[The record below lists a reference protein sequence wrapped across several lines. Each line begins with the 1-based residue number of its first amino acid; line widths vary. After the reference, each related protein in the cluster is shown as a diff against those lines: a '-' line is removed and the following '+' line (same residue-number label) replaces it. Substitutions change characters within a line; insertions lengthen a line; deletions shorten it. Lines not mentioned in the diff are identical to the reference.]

1 MSSVARVRKRAGAPP
16 SEDETPQVEEA
27 FERGVAEGAHRL
39 DRSLPS
45 LVATGIVGALDLGV
59 GVFAMLIVRNE
70 THNKLLP
77 ALAFSL
83 GFIAL
88 TLAGSELFTENFLI
102 PITAVITIR
111 RHGPLSLVRLWIGTL
126 VANVIAGF
134 GFMFVVLTAYPG
146 LKGVAREVGRAYPG
160 MGIGTT
166 SLCSALLAGMVMTLM
181 TWMERST
188 TSMTAKLV
196 AASSVAF
203 LLVAAPLDHAVV
215 GSVEMSGALIAGA
228 PFGYARA
235 FATLGWAILWNG
247 VGGIGLVTVLRLV
260 QVGKEKIEEVRV
272 REAR

>member
-16 SEDETPQVEEA
+16 SEQQTPQVEEA

-39 DRSLPS
+39 DRSLMS
-45 LVATGIVGALDLGV
+45 LVATGIVGALDLGL
-59 GVFAMLIVRNE
+59 GVFAMLIVRNA
-70 THNKLLP
+70 TGNKLL
-77 ALAFSL
+77 AAIAFCI

-111 RHGPLSLVRLWIGTL
+111 RHGPLSLVRLWVGTL

-134 GFMFVVLTAYPG
+134 GFMYVVLTAYPG
-146 LKGVAREVGRAYPG
+146 LKHVAREAGRTYPA
-160 MGIGTT
+160 MGIGRAA
-166 SLCSALLAGMVMTLM
+166 LCSALLAGMAMTLM

-196 AASSVAF
+196 AASVIAF
-203 LLVAAPLDHAVV
+203 LLIAAPLDHVIV
-215 GSVEMSGALIAGA
+215 GSLEMSGALIAGA
-228 PFGYARA
+228 PFGYGRA
-235 FATLGWAILWNG
+235 FATLGWATLWNA

-260 QVGKEKIEEVRV
+260 QVGKEKIEDVRR
-272 REAR
+272 REAS